1 MSHRTLTHERVKE
14 RMNRAKDM
22 LVSDRVT
29 SNQIAALHFH
39 GEIDPLC
46 VLDPSRIPC
55 CNRENT
61 MKAGIPGLDA

>member
-1 MSHRTLTHERVKE
+1 MSHRTLTHERVE
-14 RMNRAKDM
+14 EHLSRAEDI
-22 LVSDRVT
+22 LVGDRVT
-29 SNQIAALHFH
+29 SNQIAALHLH

-61 MKAGIPGLDA
+61 MKTGILVLDA